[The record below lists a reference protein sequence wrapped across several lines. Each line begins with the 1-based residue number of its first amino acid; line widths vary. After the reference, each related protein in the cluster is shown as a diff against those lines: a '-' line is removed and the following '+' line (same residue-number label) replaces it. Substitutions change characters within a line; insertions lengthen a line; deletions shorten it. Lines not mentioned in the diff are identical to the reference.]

1 MKRAKTYTYKLTFF
15 NLSKSYILP
24 ISFCRIS
31 QHFTEILWLI
41 LHTLKDTTK
50 KIMILKKGWH
60 AYCNGTSKSYSLE
73 EIKMITSK
81 FKNFLLFLVFGSVT
95 LFFTC
100 NASAS
105 NSPEETAFVFNTLLF
120 LIMGF
125 LVMWMAA
132 GFAMLES
139 GMVRTK
145 NVSTIC
151 LKNIGLYSI
160 SGIMFFLVGYNLA
173 YGIPEG
179 GYIGSFAMF
188 VPAEDIATGY
198 AANSDWFFQMVFCAT
213 TVSIV
218 SGTIA
223 ERVKIW
229 TFFLFA
235 VILSGIIYPIEMGWQ
250 WGGGWLSSM
259 GFSDF
264 AGSTLVHAAGGAA
277 ALAGAIVIGPR
288 FGRFSK
294 DGKPNPMPASSIPLA
309 TLGTFIL
316 WLGWFGFNGGSQ
328 LAIGTMDDAV
338 AVSNIFVNTNLAACG
353 GLVVAMILSQIMF
366 GKVDVTFALNGALA
380 GLVSI
385 TAEPL
390 APSMMMSIMVGG
402 VGGIIAVIGTKL
414 VEALT
419 IDDVVGALPVH
430 LLSGIWG
437 TIAVALSNPDTTFRG
452 QIIGTLSVVMF
463 VFVASV
469 IVWSVLKYTIGVR
482 PSQEE
487 EVLGSD
493 ASEVGIEAY
502 PYFK

>member
-1 MKRAKTYTYKLTFF
+1 
-15 NLSKSYILP
+15 
-24 ISFCRIS
+24 
-31 QHFTEILWLI
+31 
-41 LHTLKDTTK
+41 
-50 KIMILKKGWH
+50 MILEKGWH
-60 AYCNGTSKSYSLE
+60 AYCSSIGKNHSLE

-81 FKNFLLFLVFGSVT
+81 FKNFLLFLVFGSAT

-469 IVWSVLKYTIGVR
+469 IVWLVLKYTIGVR